1 MSFFKI
7 TLDNKIKQNYN
18 NSIKRYWE
26 EYRMKISQLKEQLKR
41 MKVNDIG
48 TVKIITFKANKSDY
62 AIVYK
67 EDKYYIANR
76 INDSYNLFTVGYD
89 YEDFIKYL
97 KESISFHEVEV
108 GREELM
114 ITEWSMSDAMH
125 SFNMLYVNC
134 KLGNQ

>member
-1 MSFFKI
+1 
-7 TLDNKIKQNYN
+7 
-18 NSIKRYWE
+18 
-26 EYRMKISQLKEQLKR
+26 

-97 KESISFHEVEV
+97 KAYFLDI
-108 GREELM
+108 
-114 ITEWSMSDAMH
+114 
-125 SFNMLYVNC
+125 
-134 KLGNQ
+134 K

>member
-1 MSFFKI
+1 
-7 TLDNKIKQNYN
+7 
-18 NSIKRYWE
+18 
-26 EYRMKISQLKEQLKR
+26 MKISQLKEQLKR

-76 INDSYNLFTVGYD
+76 INNSYNLFTVGYD

-97 KESISFHEVEV
+97 KAYFLDI
-108 GREELM
+108 
-114 ITEWSMSDAMH
+114 
-125 SFNMLYVNC
+125 
-134 KLGNQ
+134 K